1 MRQQWEDILKERL
14 STILDGLLGMA
25 LGLSAYSLTSF
36 GIKDTQDIVKSLI
49 YFTILFLLTIIF
61 WQGISRSLALARY
74 DMRISFINF
83 ILGAL
88 LVIMPFCLRLILS
101 PQLETKKIGYYL
113 FPIVI
118 SILSFLGALVQI
130 LVLRQNIVIPKDEKI
145 EMRAIILGLLANCAI
160 FSISLLIPPEATFD
174 SYLPQLISYLPLSL
188 TQLSMRIWIWVLAF
202 LLFIMIWGSLE
213 HWGKFVT
220 IAEENESSS
229 LVKSKIALT
238 QKIKAMT
245 NSVFAMSIGLC
256 AYSLTDFTINK
267 SEDITI
273 AIIYFA
279 FTFFVILIFWG
290 EIFRVFAAV
299 LYYDHTLWETTISLI
314 YFVTLLPFLFRLVL
328 FSDPKVTRFGMTLF
342 PVFMGSASIL
352 NSALFIIALKRRFF
366 EMPKDDILEMKRAA
380 FGSPVMAIV
389 FILSL
394 WIPTDATIQSH
405 IPQFA
410 KYLSFIP
417 AYFPLRMLSW
427 WLALVALFIVGGIVE
442 LITEKIFQ

>member
-1 MRQQWEDILKERL
+1 MRQQWEEILKERL
-14 STILDGLLGMA
+14 STILDGLLGMS

-36 GIKDTQDIVKSLI
+36 GIKDTQDIVKSLV
-49 YFTILFLLTIIF
+49 YFTILFLLTITF
-61 WQGISRSLALARY
+61 WRGISRSLALARY

-88 LVIMPFCLRLILS
+88 LVIMPFCLRLTLS
-101 PQLETKKIGYYL
+101 PQPETENFGYYL

-118 SILSFLGALVQI
+118 SILSFLSALVHI
-130 LVLRQNIVIPKDEKI
+130 LVLRQDIVIPKDELI
-145 EMRAIILGLLANCAI
+145 RMRAMVWGLLANCAI
-160 FSISLLIPPEATFD
+160 FSISLLIPPEATID

-188 TQLSMRIWIWVLAF
+188 TQLSMRIWVWVLAF
-202 LLFIMIWGSLE
+202 LLFMMIEGGLE
-213 HWGKFVT
+213 HGKKLVT
-220 IAEENESSS
+220 SEEEDESSS

-256 AYSLTDFTINK
+256 AYSLTDFAIGRGG
-267 SEDITI
+267 DIII
-273 AIIYFA
+273 AMVYFA

-290 EIFRVFAAV
+290 EIFRVFAAI
-299 LYYDHTLWETTISLI
+299 LYYDETLLMIIIFLTYSI
-314 YFVTLLPFLFRLVL
+314 TLLPFFFRLVL
-328 FSDPKVTRFGMTLF
+328 FSDPMISNFGMTLF
-342 PVFMGSASIL
+342 PVFMGSAAIL

-380 FGSPVMAIV
+380 YGGPVMAIV

-394 WIPTDATIQSH
+394 WIPTTATIQSH

-417 AYFPLRMLSW
+417 EYFPLRMLSW

-442 LITEKIFQ
+442 LITEKIFR